1 MEPRDTFITERLVLR
16 RPALTDTLAVYEYAS
31 DSEVTRF
38 MDWSTH
44 QNARDA
50 LNFLRRCTASW
61 EDGTEY
67 TWAVTVKPNDH
78 AVDMVS
84 CRIQGHAA
92 SMGYALNRR
101 YWGQGYAT
109 EAAATVMSWMFSL
122 SPVCRVWATCDAAN
136 LASARVLEK
145 LEMTREGIMRK
156 AVVRPNIGGEP
167 RDALLYARIKS

>member
-1 MEPRDTFITERLVLR
+1 MEPRDTFISERLVLR

-31 DSEVTRF
+31 DPEVTRF
-38 MDWSTH
+38 MDWPTH

-50 LNFLRRCTASW
+50 LNFLRQCTASW
-61 EDGTEY
+61 AVGTEY

-78 AVDMVS
+78 AVGMVS

-92 SMGYALNRR
+92 SMGYVLNRR

-122 SPVCRVWATCDAAN
+122 SPVRRVWAICDAAN

-145 LEMTREGIMRK
+145 LEMTCEGVMRK

>member
-38 MDWSTH
+38 MDWATH

-67 TWAVTVKPNDH
+67 TWAVTVKPKDH
-78 AVDMVS
+78 AVGMVS

-92 SMGYALNRR
+92 SMGYAADTGAKGTLPRQRR
-101 YWGQGYAT
+101 
-109 EAAATVMSWMFSL
+109 
-122 SPVCRVWATCDAAN
+122 P
-136 LASARVLEK
+136 
-145 LEMTREGIMRK
+145 
-156 AVVRPNIGGEP
+156 
-167 RDALLYARIKS
+167 